1 MASTVGICINL
12 LECASTWPALTVFGG
27 GQNQFSPF
35 LLWENETEFI
45 NGEKIHQQLEC
56 GINWRT
62 VKSH

>member
-56 GINWRT
+56 GINWR
-62 VKSH
+62 KY